1 MTQDAILSIAGIL
14 TGLGVIFATLITIY
28 KIARRLDSAIGIDRE
43 GRTIA
48 DRLDRVEHQLWE
60 NGGNSL
66 ADRVNHLRAESK
78 QTNTEVLF
86 MKEVLLTMLGQQTPA
101 VPQKRKRGPS
111 SAPAFG
117 LQTVK
122 EDE

>member
-66 ADRVNHLRAESK
+66 ADRVNHLREESK

-86 MKEVLLTMLGQQTPA
+86 MKDVLLTMLGQQTPA